1 MIVRQATLLDL
12 LSLAPLAD
20 LYAQEAKG
28 HDEFTV
34 DLEHC
39 LSNAAMTIMSDD
51 GCFLVAY
58 EGNQP
63 VGFLWGYAM
72 SMPWSKK
79 KVAFDNLLY
88 TIPAK
93 RNGKAGVMLMKEW
106 ESWAKER
113 GAVAVQISIASGI
126 HEEKTIS
133 FYKKMGYSYIGTQL
147 RKEC

>member
-39 LSNAAMTIMSDD
+39 LSNSAMTIMSDD

-58 EGNQP
+58 EGTQP
-63 VGFLWGYAM
+63 VGFLWGYAT

-79 KVAFDNLLY
+79 KVAFDNILY
-88 TIPAK
+88 TIPTK

-106 ESWAKER
+106 ELWAKER

-126 HEEKTIS
+126 HEEKTIN